1 MEDLQDR
8 IYTVVEEALPL
19 SSTGLNVLGF
29 DVVFGNWD
37 VNGKLTAA
45 YAIVIVARASLPG
58 GAALLD
64 GGPAD
69 VQIQII
75 GQVTAEGPAG
85 DFYPSDKAIRSHVTT
100 ACDVMRQKTTQRQA
114 PSNGG
119 IATPNPF
126 TEALKR
132 YQGGHEGK

>member
-37 VNGKLTAA
+37 VNGNPTAA
-45 YAIVIVARASLPG
+45 YAIIIVARPTLPG

-64 GGPAD
+64 NSPAD
-69 VQIQII
+69 VHVQII
-75 GQVTAEGPAG
+75 GQVTLEGPAG
-85 DFYPSDKAIRSHVTT
+85 DFYPSDKTIRAHVKT
-100 ACDVMRQKTTQRQA
+100 ACDAMRLKATQKQA

-119 IATPNPF
+119 AVPPNPF

-132 YQGGHEGK
+132 HQQQREQG